1 MIDKHLKNFIIL
13 NVILLSI
20 YVVFNVKNIKLFD
33 ELSQKTEYLLNR
45 ELVVFDIISRV
56 RNLEN
61 DFFKFSEFD
70 NGNEFIKKYYKRKIY
85 FNINDI
91 ANVINILN
99 YGGVYKRKI
108 FLNIS
113 DKDFMYKIY
122 RLYPLN
128 DPVLNDVKVKIES
141 LSDLID
147 KILKSDKT
155 QKVRIMKKFYPI
167 IDRVVENLNTIL
179 FYTKKEIFEFQK
191 KKSEVASQFVYYSI
205 VFFIVVIVIN
215 VMFLFLL
222 LQRIE
227 NIYQELEYRA
237 KYDGLTGLKNRVS
250 LEEDLKNIN
259 ALILIDIENFGNIN
273 ELYGIKGGNEYLIE
287 FVRILKKVTNG
298 DIYRV
303 GSDEFAITFKN
314 IKNIKRY
321 AKQLYEKI
329 TSEKIFLKT
338 AEITIPVIDVKMGLA
353 NGVENL
359 LQTASHALH
368 KAKEYNRNMYKIIKK
383 DILEENKKIQYALLW
398 TKKIKDALQEEKF
411 VPYYQPITDKNLQ
424 IYKYEVLVRM
434 KENDKII
441 LPSAFLDIAIKNRQY
456 IAISKMLF
464 EKMRKDIPIS
474 FNISYLDIESRDMRV
489 FLLKEIK
496 NLPEPQLLTLEM
508 VETQGI
514 INYETVKKFFET
526 VKSYGAK
533 IAIDDF
539 GSGYSNFSRILELK
553 PDILK
558 IDGSLIKNIDIYE
571 DKQKLVK
578 SIVMFAKEL
587 EIKTVAEYIET
598 ESVFE
603 ICKDMQIDYFQGTYL
618 AKPSVNIDDKII
630 KK

>member
-1 MIDKHLKNFIIL
+1 LIDKHLKNFIIL